1 MENFKG
7 HKIKAEFLTS
17 LMGKGI
23 VLMSLSMIKYSWYTV
38 MRTNYLTSLA
48 EAPSHQ
54 EGGDKEAP
62 AAATGPGMSE

>member
-38 MRTNYLTSLA
+38 MRTNYLMSLA
-48 EAPSHQ
+48 EEEADQQVGDQ
-54 EGGDKEAP
+54 E
-62 AAATGPGMSE
+62 AAEPTATQTSE